1 MSLLSQLVDPS
12 YWINRL
18 TYVVTLFVMVLFAL
32 WLIAMV
38 WWNDPPSG
46 HLMTIIVWCS
56 LFGIVLLEERRQP
69 SGSVMTTG
77 ILPTRQTVPMII
89 RGALWSTAMLFG
101 IATIVFA
108 AGGSFTVGTFRF
120 DFLTALGVI
129 IAAIGEELFFRTTIL
144 RVLNDRFGPV
154 VGIVS
159 TSALFALAHTGNSGA
174 SFLSNANTFLI
185 GIALGVVV
193 TQGGS
198 MWLAAGFHVVWN
210 LTVALFFGTVS
221 GNELGIGWL
230 TVELPQQSSWSTLIV
245 GDTYGIESG
254 LATTLM
260 ITISLAVLR
269 HIVVVDPFVIAA
281 RIRSSLQMKVLPTMR
296 P

>member
-1 MSLLSQLVDPS
+1 MSVLSQLVDPS
-12 YWINRL
+12 HWINRL

-32 WLIAMV
+32 WLIVMV
-38 WWNDPPSG
+38 WWNDLPSG
-46 HLMTIIVWCS
+46 HLMTIILWCS
-56 LFGIVLLEERRQP
+56 LLGIVLLEERRQP
-69 SGSVMTTG
+69 SGSVMATG
-77 ILPTRQTVPMII
+77 ILPTRQTIPMIS

-101 IATIVFA
+101 IATIVVA

-120 DFLTALGVI
+120 DILTAFGVI

-144 RVLNDRFGPV
+144 RVINDRFGPV
-154 VGIVS
+154 VGILS

-185 GIALGVVV
+185 GIALGIVV

-198 MWLAAGFHVVWN
+198 IWLAAGFHVVWN

-221 GNELGIGWL
+221 GHELGVGWL
-230 TVELPQQSSWSTLIV
+230 TVELPRQSSWPSLII
-245 GDTYGIESG
+245 GDAYGIESG

-281 RIRSSLQMKVLPTMR
+281 RIRSSLQVKALPTMR
-296 P
+296 T